1 MVIICDILL
10 YENCANVSGQ
20 VYKPVYDKG
29 VVLFRDKVI
38 RYLPVGDRLTQT
50 LLDTIAEERRGK
62 TVEK

>member
-20 VYKPVYDKG
+20 VYKSVYDKG
-29 VVLFRDKVI
+29 VILFRDEVV
-38 RYLPVGDRLTQT
+38 RYLLVRDRLTQT
-50 LLDTIAEERRGK
+50 LLDTIAEERREK